1 MEIKIRPPA
10 VAGTFYPGSKAELQ
24 SLVAELLRQAQPL
37 SNSQN
42 IPVGKLRGL
51 IVPHA
56 GYIYSGIV
64 AAAGFNLVKKYL
76 AKGQLRIML
85 LGPSHHVYFHGLAA
99 CPAAE
104 WATPLGTVAV
114 DPLNETLVTGHP
126 EVVSLI
132 NEAHR
137 PEHCLEVQLPFLQA
151 VLQSFSLI
159 PLLTGE
165 GDPEIFAKALN
176 TVINDLDLVVV
187 SSDLSHYYPYETAVK
202 LDQRAN
208 EAVPKLD
215 IDRVATEVEA
225 CGKAGILTL
234 MHLAKMNHWQGYFV
248 DYKNSGDTAGD
259 KSAVVGYGC
268 YAFFAGE
275 WR

>member
-1 MEIKIRPPA
+1 MDLKIRPPA
-10 VAGTFYPGSKAELQ
+10 VAGTFYPEDQTELK
-24 SLVAELLRQAQPL
+24 SLVTELLKRSGPKVNAKNMPGGL
-37 SNSQN
+37 
-42 IPVGKLRGL
+42 LRGL

-56 GYIYSGIV
+56 GYIYSGLV
-64 AAAGFNLVKKYL
+64 AAAGFNLVKKYF
-76 AKGQLRIML
+76 AKGQLRIL
-85 LGPSHHVYFHGLAA
+85 ILGPSHHVYFQGLAA
-99 CPAAE
+99 CLASE
-104 WATPLGTVAV
+104 WRTPLGTVAV
-114 DPLNETLVTGHP
+114 DPLNKTLVAEHP

-151 VLQSFSLI
+151 VLQSFSLV

-165 GDPEIFAKALN
+165 GEPEIFAKALN
-176 TVINDLDLVVV
+176 TVVSELDLIVV

-202 LDQRAN
+202 LDRKAN

-215 IDRVATEVEA
+215 IDRVAAEVEA

-234 MHLAKMNHWQGYFV
+234 LNLARMNHWQGCFV
-248 DYKNSGDTAGD
+248 DYKNSGDSAGD

-268 YAFFAGE
+268 YAFFAP
-275 WR
+275 